1 MFQVRLKA
9 MREQAHLSQA
19 ALAKKVGV
27 AQSTVGM
34 WESGRNKPENAK
46 LEALANLFNVTT
58 DYLLGRDDPTPSL
71 DTQLSDI
78 DFALSGEIR
87 ELSDDEKQDI
97 LDYVRFKRAQKKR

>member
-1 MFQVRLKA
+1 MERLRIERTKNGLTQKEMA
-9 MREQAHLSQA
+9 SFLGLDRTTYVKYETGQSEPNFEVL
-19 ALAKKVGV
+19 KKI
-27 AQSTVGM
+27 A
-34 WESGRNKPENAK
+34 ER
-46 LEALANLFNVTT
+46 FNVTT
-58 DYLLGRDDPTPSL
+58 DYLLGRDNPTPSL